1 MLALLVELE
10 DVAELDVL
18 ELLLESPP

>member
-18 ELLLESPP
+18 ERLLESPP